1 MPRSKPVLQK
11 KLMVW
16 RVGNLQL
23 WLVERTEVVVGCS
36 QEAILWRKVHQP
48 QKSHMNPLDLK
59 KKKL

>member
-1 MPRSKPVLQK
+1 MLRSKPVLQK

-16 RVGNLQL
+16 RVGYLQL
-23 WLVERTEVVVGCS
+23 WLAERIEVVVGCS
-36 QEAILWRKVHQP
+36 QEDSLEKVHQP